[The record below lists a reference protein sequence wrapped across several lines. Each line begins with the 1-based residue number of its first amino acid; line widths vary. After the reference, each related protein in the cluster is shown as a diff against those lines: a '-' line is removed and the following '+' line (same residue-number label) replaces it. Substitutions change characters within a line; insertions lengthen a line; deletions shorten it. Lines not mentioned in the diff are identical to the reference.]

1 MYKITYK
8 TYYNGKYNRTDVIYT
23 TSELNGH
30 RIIQH
35 WNNIP
40 KPNKEHQY
48 LYTIESIQKDTV
60 TKKLIDF
67 EEIGIIY
74 YRQEKD

>member
-40 KPNKEHQY
+40 QPK
-48 LYTIESIQKDTV
+48 
-60 TKKLIDF
+60 KKLIDF
-67 EEIGIIY
+67 KEIEIIY